1 MPVVKSQRPQD
12 GKTMVARPDRELVA
26 ACLNGDADAWSELLD
41 KYKGLVYSI
50 PLRYGF
56 SREEAADIFQAVCLE
71 LIQQLGKVR
80 EPNALPKWLM
90 QVTAHKCFHSKRQN
104 QRLVYTDSEEN
115 DLPEASVPPDAEFH
129 LREVE
134 EEHILRQA
142 LKGLQPRCRNLIEML
157 FFEEPKRPYQ
167 EVAQSLGLATGSI
180 GLLRQKC
187 LEHLRK
193 NLGKSGF

>member
-1 MPVVKSQRPQD
+1 MPLVKTKSAKPD
-12 GKTMVARPDRELVA
+12 KEASPVSDKVLVAR
-26 ACLNGDADAWSELLD
+26 CLEGDADAWSALLG
-41 KYKGLVYSI
+41 KYKALIYSI
-50 PLRYGF
+50 PIRYGF

-90 QVTAHKCFHSKRQN
+90 QVAAHKCFHAKRQS
-104 QRLVYTDSEEN
+104 QRLVFTDSEESSI
-115 DLPEASVPPDAEFH
+115 PEASVPPDAEFQ

-134 EEHILRQA
+134 EEQILRQA
-142 LKGLQPRCRNLIEML
+142 LSELQPRCRSLIEML
-157 FFEEPKRPYQ
+157 FFEDPKRPYQ
-167 EVAQSLGLATGSI
+167 EVAASLGLATGTI

-193 NLGKSGF
+193 SLDKSGF

>member
-1 MPVVKSQRPQD
+1 MPLAKPKALKPEEEIVTKSD
-12 GKTMVARPDRELVA
+12 KELVA
-26 ACLNGDADAWSELLD
+26 KCLDGDADAWSALLD
-41 KYKGLVYSI
+41 KYKGLIFSI

-71 LIQQLGKVR
+71 LIQQLGNVR
-80 EPNALPKWLM
+80 QPNALPKWLM

-104 QRLVYTDSEEN
+104 QRLVYTDSEESTV
-115 DLPEASVPPDAEFH
+115 PEASVPPDAEDL

-134 EEHILRQA
+134 EEHLLRRS
-142 LKGLQPRCRNLIEML
+142 LNELQPRCRNLIEML

-187 LEHLRK
+187 LEQLRK
-193 NLGKSGF
+193 NLDKSGF